1 MFVFINHTL
10 RCGDDQMRHC
20 HDTHPDACLSSSI
33 CTGMFSW
40 PRKRLIIGRL
50 LANLSLIS
58 ITKTSVIRATKVCF
72 YMEKQRENWKKNTSW
87 SELFQQM
94 FVWLWMCLFLLQ
106 SALDVYVCVCVCH
119 LSMPHRIS
127 SVSCNAGSSLLA
139 MMGKGRKATSLAWMN
154 AHLQIRVWVKKHPLL
169 QPHCTDIW
177 NKQQSN

>member
-87 SELFQQM
+87 SELFQQT

-106 SALDVYVCVCVCH
+106 SALDVCVCVTSPCH
-119 LSMPHRIS
+119 TGLVVLVVMPDRLSWPWWEK
-127 SVSCNAGSSLLA
+127 VGKQLLLP
-139 MMGKGRKATSLAWMN
+139 GWM
-154 AHLQIRVWVKKHPLL
+154 LIFK
-169 QPHCTDIW
+169 
-177 NKQQSN
+177 